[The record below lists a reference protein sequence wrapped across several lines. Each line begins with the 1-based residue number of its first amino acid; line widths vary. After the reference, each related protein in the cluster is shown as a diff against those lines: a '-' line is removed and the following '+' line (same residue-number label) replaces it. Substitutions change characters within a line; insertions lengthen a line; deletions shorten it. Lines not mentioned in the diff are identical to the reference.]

1 MLLSPEIVIGET
13 AGGSGGRGVTLRFED
28 FLLLIIGLSWFAK
41 TSVVKDVGLFI
52 RTPINK
58 AILIYITVCLVATL
72 IGIMA
77 GRVAPKTGLLF
88 VLKYIEYFVV
98 YFMIANHVRNTGQIK
113 RFLIC
118 LFLTAFMVA
127 VVGMI
132 QTPLGER
139 VSAPFEGEVGEPNT
153 LGGYLLLIGC
163 VAAGLLAKVKDGRAR
178 IALTILIVCLLP
190 PFFLTQSRASY
201 LGLVPAAISLSI
213 LLERKVII
221 AGVLVLALILSPFFL
236 PTIVKERIL
245 YTINQPE
252 HPDQITIGEVRLDTS
267 TSARLVSWRE
277 GIVDWIKKPV
287 LGYGVTGYAF
297 MDAQLP
303 RVMVETGV
311 LGMAAFLYLIVG
323 LFKMAF
329 SNLARLE
336 TPLFRGLIIGF
347 VAGFIGLLVHSLG
360 ANTFIIVRIME
371 PFWFFAGM
379 VAVLPSLE
387 ARKIGRSKLAAS
399 IVKRR
404 DSVSRHAG
412 NGTFERPFSDAQ

>member
-1 MLLSPEIVIGET
+1 
-13 AGGSGGRGVTLRFED
+13 
-28 FLLLIIGLSWFAK
+28 
-41 TSVVKDVGLFI
+41 
-52 RTPINK
+52 
-58 AILIYITVCLVATL
+58 
-72 IGIMA
+72 
-77 GRVAPKTGLLF
+77 
-88 VLKYIEYFVV
+88 
-98 YFMIANHVRNTGQIK
+98 MIANHVRNTGQIK

-118 LFLTAFMVA
+118 LFLTAFIVA
-127 VVGMI
+127 IVGML

-153 LGGYLLLIGC
+153 FGGYLLLIGC
-163 VAAGLLAKVKDGRAR
+163 VAAGIIAKVRDARAR
-178 IALTILIVCLLP
+178 ILLILLMVCLLP

-201 LGLVPAAISLSI
+201 LGVIPAALSLAI

-221 AGVLVLALILSPFFL
+221 AGVLAFGLILSPFFL
-236 PTIVKERIL
+236 PGIVKERIL
-245 YTINQPE
+245 HTVTQPE
-252 HPDQITIGEVRLDTS
+252 NPGQILIGDIRLDTS

-303 RVMVETGV
+303 RVMVETGI
-311 LGMAAFLYLIVG
+311 LGLAAFLYLVVG

-329 SNLARLE
+329 SNLARAE
-336 TPLFRGLIIGF
+336 TPLFKGLIIGF
-347 VAGFIGLLVHSLG
+347 IAGFIGLLVHSLG

-387 ARKIGRSKLAAS
+387 TRTINSSTLAAAAANE
-399 IVKRR
+399 RQ
-404 DSVSRHAG
+404 SVSRHAG
-412 NGTFERPFSDAQ
+412 NVTFERPFSDAQ